1 MNPLPSPPHLSQRQ
15 ACKSHTFRRK
25 ALWICLYQMYVYSR
39 SRSLC
44 LCLCVFL
51 SSFTIWLSWGHRRR
65 EEHYEGAEVRH
76 CLEELWPHRQ
86 PQFVSWASVHI
97 HMHGCHQCALLGRP
111 SLGCPKRRSESF
123 LSPWGHILPL
133 TLKSQLT
140 CLISTIVFTWG
151 PVGHYLAPQL
161 GLSRQCWLGRK
172 SLKKHGEPVWWT
184 PGLKT

>member
-1 MNPLPSPPHLSQRQ
+1 M
-15 ACKSHTFRRK
+15 K
-25 ALWICLYQMYVYSR
+25 ALRICLYQMYVYSR

-44 LCLCVFL
+44 LCLRVFL

-111 SLGCPKRRSESF
+111 SLGSPKRRSESF

-133 TLKSQLT
+133 TLKSRLT

-151 PVGHYLAPQL
+151 PVGHLLSSSAETQQAVLA
-161 GLSRQCWLGRK
+161 RQEVPEK
-172 SLKKHGEPVWWT
+172 AWWT
-184 PGLKT
+184 SVMNPGPEDVALSAHSKGNGKGVVLS